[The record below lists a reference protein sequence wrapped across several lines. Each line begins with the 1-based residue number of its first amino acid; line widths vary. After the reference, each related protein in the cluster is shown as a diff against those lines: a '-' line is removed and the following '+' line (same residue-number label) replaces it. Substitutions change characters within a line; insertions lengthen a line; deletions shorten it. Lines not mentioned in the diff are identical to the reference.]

1 MGLNIDMIVVSMT
14 RIRAYRACATSDPSF
29 PVLASFRFVD
39 IVYILYSNVRKWYT
53 ILYLQ
58 KDECVTILGLIYPTT
73 IMLYMV
79 HDLADMTI
87 LLHYD
92 ELQLKRL

>member
-39 IVYILYSNVRKWYT
+39 IVYILYFNVRKWYVYHFVSVERRVRDYSWFD
-53 ILYLQ
+53 LSHNYY
-58 KDECVTILGLIYPTT
+58 V
-73 IMLYMV
+73 V
-79 HDLADMTI
+79 HGT
-87 LLHYD
+87 
-92 ELQLKRL
+92 